1 MRDVPGPGGTR
12 STTPGPPWAT
22 SSPYDRWRP
31 SHSAPDAENHRT
43 YGYAKVPH
51 RCRFPAVPSEPI
63 PTAIALA
70 IFGVLLVVSVLSS
83 RATERLGVPVVL
95 VFLAIGMAAGS
106 EGLGI
111 LPFEDYQLA
120 YRLGTV
126 ALVFI
131 LFDGG
136 FNTSMSVIRRVA
148 GPAAVLATLGVVG
161 TAALLAVGAYLA
173 GLSAAEALLVSAV
186 VSSTDA
192 AAVFAVLR
200 GSGIHLQRRV
210 SATLEVES
218 GANDP
223 MAVILTMAVTQS
235 LIEGASG
242 LSWRIIPMI
251 VVQIVVGGAL
261 GLGIGYGGR
270 LLLGRIRVA
279 AAGLFAVLLVGLAC
293 LAFAVPTLL
302 YGSGFLGVYIAGVV
316 LGNGYLP
323 YKTGIQRVHDALAWL
338 SQVTMF
344 IVLGLLVFPSRLFEI
359 APIGLLVALILTFI
373 ARPLA
378 VWLCLLPFNYQ
389 PREVGY
395 VAWVGLRGAVPI
407 VLATF
412 PVLAGARGAERIF
425 DLVFFIVVLSAIVFP
440 GATVGWVARR
450 LRLEA
455 AEPPPPPAVLQFE
468 SVQPLNG
475 DLVSFYIDEA
485 LPVAGVRLAD
495 LPLPDGASVALIVR
509 GRELVPP
516 RAYTVV
522 EPGDHVYVFTRHED
536 RPLIQ
541 LLFGRP
547 EE

>member
-1 MRDVPGPGGTR
+1 M
-12 STTPGPPWAT
+12 
-22 SSPYDRWRP
+22 
-31 SHSAPDAENHRT
+31 
-43 YGYAKVPH
+43 
-51 RCRFPAVPSEPI
+51 PSEPI

-70 IFGVLLVVSVLSS
+70 VFGVLLVVSVLSS
-83 RATERLGVPVVL
+83 RATERLGIPVLL

-106 EGLGI
+106 EGLGV

-148 GPAAVLATLGVVG
+148 APAAVLATLGVVG
-161 TAALLAVGAYLA
+161 TAAVLAGGAYLI
-173 GLSAAEALLVSAV
+173 GLSAPEALLVSAV

-210 SATLEVES
+210 GATLEVES

-235 LIEGASG
+235 LIENASG
-242 LSWRIIPMI
+242 LSWLILPMI
-251 VVQIVVGGAL
+251 VVQIVIGGL
-261 GLGIGYGGR
+261 LGIAIGHAGR
-270 LLLGRIRVA
+270 FLLSRVRVA
-279 AAGLFAVLLVGLAC
+279 AAGLLAVQLVGVAC
-293 LAFAVPTLL
+293 LAFAVPTLM

-316 LGNGYLP
+316 LGNGHLP
-323 YKTGIQRVHDALAWL
+323 YKAGLQRVHDGLAWL

-344 IVLGLLVFPSRLFEI
+344 IVLGLLVFPSRLLEI
-359 APIGLLVALILTFI
+359 APVGLLLALFLTFI
-373 ARPLA
+373 ARPLV
-378 VWLCLLPFNYQ
+378 VWLCLLPFRY
-389 PREVGY
+389 PRKEVAYIG
-395 VAWVGLRGAVPI
+395 WVGLRGAVPI

-412 PVLAGARGAERIF
+412 PVLAGARGGERIF
-425 DLVFFIVVLSAIVFP
+425 DLVFFIVVLGAFIP
-440 GATVGWVARR
+440 GATVSWLARR
-450 LRLEA
+450 LHLEA
-455 AEPPPPPAVLQFE
+455 AEPPAPPAVLQFE

-475 DLVSFYIDEA
+475 DLMSFYVDEA

-495 LPLPDGASVALIVR
+495 IPLPEGASVALIVR

-516 RAYTVV
+516 RAYTVLEV
-522 EPGDHVYVFTRHED
+522 GDHVYIFTRHED

-541 LLFGRP
+541 LMFGRP
-547 EE
+547 EA